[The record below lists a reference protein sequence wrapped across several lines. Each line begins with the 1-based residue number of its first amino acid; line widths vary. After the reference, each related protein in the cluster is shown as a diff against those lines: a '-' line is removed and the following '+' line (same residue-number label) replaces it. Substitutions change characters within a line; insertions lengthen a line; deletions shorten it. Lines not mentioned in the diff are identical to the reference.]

1 MALALTAL
9 DLIITGDVVL
19 ENSSEKAINE
29 LFEQLKKPLSSQGK
43 LALSLEGLFLCP
55 KFQKKSIRKDG
66 PHLRSDMKYL
76 NLLKKGSVVLLANNH
91 ILDYGQNNLLE
102 NLENFNRLGIIFAG
116 VTGMNL
122 DLTTVRLDN
131 GISLI
136 NMSEQEFNVGTVV
149 GASIINYR
157 KIQKEITSEKAV
169 GNKVVLVLH
178 GGVEY
183 CKILPPSLKDV
194 CEFGIECG
202 ADLVVCSH
210 PHVVGSF
217 YKYKSKIIITSLGDT
232 FFIKKLGATPNLSL
246 SLGLINQKSSLKLF
260 IVSAKV
266 NFYEYKVD
274 DIKEIDQNH
283 HLIDKSNVYGD
294 ENIYQRQW
302 ESEAHKFGIKIA
314 NRLVWPFKRGLGGL
328 SRFGLLNHKMLF
340 RSHAAC
346 SRFTNSASDSKRD
359 LLLEVLKVDDL
370 QK

>member
-1 MALALTAL
+1 LKAL
-9 DLIITGDVVL
+9 DLVITGDVVL
-19 ENSSEKAINE
+19 EKSSEKATTE
-29 LFEQLKKPLSSQGK
+29 LFEQLKKPLSSQGV

-55 KFQKKSIRKDG
+55 KYQKKRIRKDG
-66 PHLRSDMKYL
+66 PHLSSDMKYL
-76 NLLKKGSVVLLANNH
+76 NLVEKNTVILLANNH
-91 ILDYGQNNLLE
+91 VLDYGQNNLLA
-102 NLENFNRLGIIFAG
+102 NLENFDRLGILYAG

-136 NMSEQEFNVGTVV
+136 NMSEQEFNVGTVI

-194 CEFGIECG
+194 CEFGVECG

-232 FFIKKLGATPNLSL
+232 FFNKKRGENSKLSL
-246 SLGLINQKSSLKLF
+246 SLGLINQKNSLKLL

-266 NFYEYKVD
+266 NYFEYKVE

-283 HLIDKSNVYGD
+283 HLIDQSNVYGD
-294 ENIYQRQW
+294 EYIYHGEW
-302 ESEAHKFGIKIA
+302 ESDAYKFGTKIV

-328 SRFGLLNHKMLF
+328 SRLGILRHKMLF
-340 RSHAAC
+340 RSHAAF

-359 LLLEVLKVDDL
+359 LMLEILKVDD
-370 QK
+370 